1 MQLEWT
7 CISMTNLN
15 AICIWGATGKSR
27 IAEFDKLCKEHDLT
41 YSYSD
46 DHSAYTKGH
55 EHHKKI
61 MELSK
66 EIPHNI
72 AVQIWNKYVF
82 EKLSEHY
89 IEEYLWK

>member
-1 MQLEWT
+1 
-7 CISMTNLN
+7 MTNVKFTSDLEN
-15 AICIWGATGKSR
+15 INPSMFTKLCI
-27 IAEFDKLCKEHDLT
+27 FDELCKEHDLT